1 MHTYTHIHTHEHTHT
16 HTYTPYTHTSSN
28 VVFPAAGMDSFVAG
42 VEGGGAAETA
52 QEKLKQAEKL
62 IAELNET
69 WEDKL
74 KRTEAIQKER

>member
-1 MHTYTHIHTHEHTHT
+1 M
-16 HTYTPYTHTSSN
+16 
-28 VVFPAAGMDSFVAG
+28 AG
-42 VEGGGAAETA
+42 VEGGGGGTETISA
-52 QEKLKQAEKL
+52 KEKLKQAELL